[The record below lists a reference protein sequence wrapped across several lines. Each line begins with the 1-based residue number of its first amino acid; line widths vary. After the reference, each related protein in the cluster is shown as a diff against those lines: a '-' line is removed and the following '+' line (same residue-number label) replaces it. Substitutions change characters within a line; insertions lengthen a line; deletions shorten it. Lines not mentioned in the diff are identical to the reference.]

1 MCKKIM
7 YLQNCRCLVKTLYK
21 GFTKSYAYER
31 KNKIKN
37 KKERKKY
44 KQTSH
49 IKRFP
54 SKSISKSKHK
64 RKTRVSFYIKSIGF
78 NKLYKSDFTSRI

>member
-1 MCKKIM
+1 MCKKSSTCRIAGVLLIRH
-7 YLQNCRCLVKTLYK
+7 YTQDLQNHTHM
-21 GFTKSYAYER
+21 
-31 KNKIKN
+31 
-37 KKERKKY
+37 KKEEEEGRRREKY

-64 RKTRVSFYIKSIGF
+64 RKTRVSFYIKSVGF
-78 NKLYKSDFTSRI
+78 NKSYKLDFTSRI